1 MRNAPL
7 LAFALSLTLAACD
20 RPDATAP
27 QETFW
32 ASLAD
37 LCGDA
42 YRGTLTE
49 GSESARES
57 FGSQEM
63 IMHVRHCTDDQI
75 DVPFHVGENRSRT
88 WVFTRLEGG
97 GLRLK
102 HDHRHEDGTADAI
115 TMYGG
120 DTVES
125 GTATTQEF
133 PADQYSIDMFAGH
146 IAENPGLDGA
156 EFNLWTVEVRPG
168 EIFAYQLTRTH
179 DPDTR
184 FRVEFDLTTP
194 AEAPPAAWG
203 HE

>member
-1 MRNAPL
+1 MRHTPL
-7 LAFALSLTLAACD
+7 LAIALALTLTACD
-20 RPDATAP
+20 RPDVAAP

-32 ASLAD
+32 AALAD
-37 LCGDA
+37 LCGGA

-49 GSESARES
+49 GSEGARES

-63 IMHVRHCTDDQI
+63 IMHVRHCMDDQI
-75 DVPFHVGENRSRT
+75 NVPFHVGENRSRT
-88 WVFTRLEGG
+88 WVFTRLEDG

-102 HDHRHEDGTADAI
+102 HDHRHEDGTEDAI

-133 PADQYSIDMFAGH
+133 PADQYSIDMFAAH

-156 EFNLWTVEVRPG
+156 EFNLWTVEVHPG
-168 EIFAYQLTRTH
+168 EIFAYQLTRTN
-179 DPDTR
+179 DPSTR